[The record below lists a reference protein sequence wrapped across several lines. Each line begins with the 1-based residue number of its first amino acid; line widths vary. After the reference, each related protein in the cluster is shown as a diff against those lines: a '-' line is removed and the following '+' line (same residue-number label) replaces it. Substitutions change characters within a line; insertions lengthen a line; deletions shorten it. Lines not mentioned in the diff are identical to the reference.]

1 MKTRLV
7 LAALPLAGLVA
18 CGGAAAGSSAG
29 PSQEGTPAAPAPGA
43 PTTGGEGSPEPV
55 ASPVAPTTP
64 IPSVKPVTPPKPA
77 DPPPPTSTKPISVER
92 SPMPPPTITGVR
104 YARHA
109 AFDRVVVDFA
119 GAKTGYSV
127 NWVSK
132 LVQDGSGTVI
142 KIKGGAYLQV
152 TLFPAYAHDDAG
164 KPTWKGPREIASKL
178 PNVTHVVKT
187 GDFEG
192 VVGVGLVL
200 KHKAGFRVLEQ
211 SSPSRL
217 VIDVAH

>member
-1 MKTRLV
+1 
-7 LAALPLAGLVA
+7 
-18 CGGAAAGSSAG
+18 
-29 PSQEGTPAAPAPGA
+29 
-43 PTTGGEGSPEPV
+43 
-55 ASPVAPTTP
+55 
-64 IPSVKPVTPPKPA
+64 
-77 DPPPPTSTKPISVER
+77 
-92 SPMPPPTITGVR
+92 MPPPTVTGVR
-104 YARHA
+104 YARHP

-119 GAKTGYSV
+119 GARTGYAV
-127 NWVSK
+127 KFVPR
-132 LVQDGSGTVI
+132 LVQDGSGAVV

-164 KPTWKGPREIASKL
+164 RPTWKGPREVAAKL

-200 KHKAGFRVLEQ
+200 KHKAGFRVSEQ
-211 SSPSRL
+211 SSPTRL